1 MVFIV
6 ILEVWSYYY
15 VSVSWVTVIEFGEG
29 YIFKKKILFIVVLN
43 LCFVI
48 KLFKLLIN

>member
-29 YIFKKKILFIVVLN
+29 YIFKKKFIYS
-43 LCFVI
+43 CFKFISFVI
-48 KLFKLLIN
+48 K

>member
-29 YIFKKKILFIVVLN
+29 YIFKKNLFIVVLN
-43 LCFVI
+43 LLV
-48 KLFKLLIN
+48 LLLSSLNY